1 MQVDGQEIRELQEHI
16 ASLELRLSQV
26 ESFLNK
32 AFNVSQGAQHRQP
45 NDRNETGMGAIIGAD
60 RTSFL

>member
-16 ASLELRLSQV
+16 ASLELRLSQL

-32 AFNVSQGAQHRQP
+32 AFNVAQGAQHRQP
-45 NDRNETGMGAIIGAD
+45 DDRKETGMEAL
-60 RTSFL
+60 S